1 MALVQVKGTTFYRDT
16 ESMGLVNRD
25 RSGLDDYNMKRK
37 MLITQKDEI
46 NRVKTEIDS
55 LKQDMVE
62 IKHLLLKL
70 MDKE

>member
-1 MALVQVKGTTFYRDT
+1 
-16 ESMGLVNRD
+16 
-25 RSGLDDYNMKRK
+25 

-46 NRVKTEIDS
+46 NKVRTEIDS

-62 IKHLLLKL
+62 IKQMLLKL